1 MRDLLR
7 PGTLVLT
14 LGIGLVI
21 GCTASSDSPT
31 QAPPSQPRARE
42 DSGQAVKSEKSAA
55 PSKVAKSEKAMA
67 SSERATPREYV
78 LTVEG
83 MT

>member
-1 MRDLLR
+1 MHTLLR
-7 PGTLVLT
+7 PGSLVLT
-14 LGIGLVI
+14 LGNVLLI

-31 QAPPSQPRARE
+31 KVPPPQLRVSE
-42 DSGQAVKSEKSAA
+42 DQG
-55 PSKVAKSEKAMA
+55 KVAKSEKPVAT
-67 SSERATPREYV
+67 SEAATPREHV

>member
-1 MRDLLR
+1 MCVLLR

-14 LGIGLVI
+14 LGIVLLI
-21 GCTASSDSPT
+21 GCNASSDSPT
-31 QAPPSQPRARE
+31 KAPPPQPQVSE
-42 DSGQAVKSEKSAA
+42 DQGKVVKSEKPAATSEAAKSEKSAVTSEAA
-55 PSKVAKSEKAMA
+55 P
-67 SSERATPREYV
+67 PREYV

>member
-1 MRDLLR
+1 MHVLLR

-14 LGIGLVI
+14 LGIVLLI
-21 GCTASSDSPT
+21 GCNASSDSPT
-31 QAPPSQPRARE
+31 KVPPPQPHVSGDEGKVVKSEKPAAPSE
-42 DSGQAVKSEKSAA
+42 AVKSEKPTVTSAPA
-55 PSKVAKSEKAMA
+55 P
-67 SSERATPREYV
+67 PREYV